1 MSKIREFVV
10 KHQELFT
17 ILGLGILFYFIF
29 FHNIWAY
36 ALMDVDESRYVSMSK
51 DMFNTKDFL
60 TLYLNNEFF
69 FEKPPLYFWGE
80 CLSFALFG
88 KITEF
93 TARFPVALYG
103 TLCGFLTYFIG
114 RKIISR
120 SYGVVSALILST
132 SLEFLILSKF
142 AILDIVV
149 ATCVWFSLCF
159 GILTTFCEEKNRKY
173 FWWLFYI
180 FSGLAV
186 MAKGIPG
193 FVVPFGSL
201 FFIYIFNSFLAKHEQ
216 IERPLHGEGCPEG
229 RRGLVI
235 PTFKTIFK
243 PQYFLAGFV
252 LFFLITLPWH
262 IVMLKIHDPLFFQEY
277 VIKHHIAR
285 FLGSNEIGRQQP
297 FYFYFLTILWGFFP
311 WIISTLV
318 VFIRKCIKRDFVF
331 AGLTDTQRFLVYNG
345 IIAIFTLLFFSSS
358 KTKLITYILPI
369 YPSLACLGGY
379 IWTKY
384 IEKGEYSRFINKTVY
399 VLGGIFILASI
410 IAIFTPL
417 FLPAQLVLDISS
429 AKSLCITLLFASGLA
444 SILFAKKERYLG
456 VFFSYVL
463 LMLVLSA
470 FGTEKFFKIDYKF
483 GQDDLLKYAQI
494 AKKENKTLTC
504 YRFTH
509 KYSLIYYGGKPVE
522 FLGKESTPA
531 DLKTA
536 LEKPNNLVI
545 IPHKAIDTEVESL
558 NYKAIEDGRKYTLVE
573 RK

>member
-1 MSKIREFVV
+1 MSKIKDFVL

-17 ILGLGILFYFIF
+17 LFGLGILFYFIF
-29 FHNIWAY
+29 FHNIWSY

-114 RKIISR
+114 RKIVSR
-120 SYGVVSALILST
+120 TYGVVSALILST

-159 GILTTFCEEKNRKY
+159 GMLTTFCEEKNKKY

-193 FVVPFGSL
+193 FVVPFGSM
-201 FFIYIFNSFLAKHEQ
+201 FFIYIFNSFLAKKGDAEQ
-216 IERPLHGEGCPEG
+216 KQA
-229 RRGLVI
+229 
-235 PTFKTIFK
+235 TFKEIFR
-243 PQYFLAGFV
+243 PQYLLVGFI

-311 WIISTLV
+311 WIISGLV
-318 VFIRKCIKRDFVF
+318 VLIRKCFKRDFKF
-331 AGLTDTQRFLVYNG
+331 TGLNDTQRFLVYNA

-369 YPSLACLGGY
+369 YPSLACLAGY

-384 IEKGEYSRFINKTVY
+384 IEKGEYRRFINKTVY
-399 VLGGIFILASI
+399 FLGGIFILASI
-410 IAIFTPL
+410 VAIFTPL
-417 FLPAQLVLDISS
+417 FLPAQLVQDIAI
-429 AKSLCITLLFASGLA
+429 AKPLCITLLFASGLA
-444 SILFAKKERYLG
+444 SILFAKRERYLG
-456 VFFSYVL
+456 VFFTYVL
-463 LMLVLSA
+463 LMLALSA

-494 AKKENKTLTC
+494 AKNENKTITC
-504 YRFTH
+504 YKFTH
-509 KYSLIYYGGKPVE
+509 KYSLIYYGGKPVVYGID
-522 FLGKESTPA
+522 FTPVE
-531 DLKTA
+531 LKQELA
-536 LEKPNNLVI
+536 KPNNLVI
-545 IPHKAIDTEVESL
+545 IPHKAIDEEVEAL
-558 NYKAIEDGRKYTLVE
+558 DYNIIEDGRKYVLVE
-573 RK
+573 GK

>member
-1 MSKIREFVV
+1 MIEWVKKGRGSMTNIKEFVI
-10 KHQELFT
+10 KHQEWFT

-80 CLSFALFG
+80 CLSFGLFG

-103 TLCGFLTYFIG
+103 TLCGFLTYFVG
-114 RKIISR
+114 RKIVSR
-120 SYGVVSALILST
+120 AYGVVSALVLAT

-159 GILTTFCEEKNRKY
+159 GMLTTFSEEKNKKY

-193 FVVPFGSL
+193 FVVPFGSM
-201 FFIYIFNSFLAKHEQ
+201 FFISIFSKK
-216 IERPLHGEGCPEG
+216 
-229 RRGLVI
+229 
-235 PTFKTIFK
+235 FKEIFK
-243 PQYFLAGFV
+243 PQYFLVGFV

-311 WIISTLV
+311 WIVSTLAV
-318 VFIRKCIKRDFVF
+318 LIRKCIKRDFKF
-331 AGLTDTQRFLVYNG
+331 QNLTDTQRFLVYNA
-345 IIAIFTLLFFSSS
+345 IIAVFTLLFFSSS

-379 IWTKY
+379 IWYKY
-384 IEKGEYSRFINKTVY
+384 IEKGEYSRIINKTVY
-399 VLGGIFILASI
+399 VVGGIFILASI
-410 IAIFTPL
+410 VAIFTPL
-417 FLPAQLVLDISS
+417 FLPAQLVADISS
-429 AKSLCITLLFASGLA
+429 AKPLCITLLFASGLA
-444 SILFAKKERYLG
+444 SILFAKRERYLG
-456 VFFSYVL
+456 VFFTYVI

-483 GQDDLLKYAQI
+483 GQDDLLEYAQI
-494 AKKENKTLTC
+494 AKNEDKTLTC
-504 YRFTH
+504 YHFSH

-522 FLGKESTPA
+522 YGKDFTIDE
-531 DLKTA
+531 LKSA
-536 LEKPNNLVI
+536 LKRPNNLVI
-545 IPHKAIDTEVESL
+545 LPHKAIDEEVEAL
-558 NYKAIEDGRKYTLVE
+558 DYQLVKDGRKYMLVE
-573 RK
+573 GK

>member
-1 MSKIREFVV
+1 MIKAKEFLI
-10 KHQELFT
+10 KYQGLFT

-80 CLSFALFG
+80 CLSFAIFG

-103 TLCGFLTYFIG
+103 TLCGYLTYFIG
-114 RKIISR
+114 KKVYSR
-120 SYGVVSALILST
+120 TYGVVSALILAT
-132 SLEFLILSKF
+132 SLEFLILAKF

-149 ATCVWFSLCF
+149 ATCVWFSLAF
-159 GILTTFCEEKNRKY
+159 GMLTNFCSEKNKKY

-193 FVVPFGSL
+193 FVIPFGSM
-201 FFIYIFNSFLAKHEQ
+201 FFISIYSKKFKEIF
-216 IERPLHGEGCPEG
+216 R
-229 RRGLVI
+229 
-235 PTFKTIFK
+235 
-243 PQYFLAGFV
+243 PQYFLVGFI
-252 LFFLITLPWH
+252 LFFLIVLPWH
-262 IVMLKIHDPLFFQEY
+262 IIMLKMHDPLFFNEY
-277 VIKHHIAR
+277 VMKHHVAR

-311 WIISTLV
+311 WILSTLTV
-318 VFIRKCIKRDFVF
+318 LIRKIFKRDFKF
-331 AGLTDTQRFLVYNG
+331 KDLSDIQRFMVYNG

-379 IWTKY
+379 IWTNY

-399 VLGGIFILASI
+399 VLGGIFVLASFV
-410 IAIFTPL
+410 ALFTNL
-417 FLPAQLVLDISS
+417 FLPEQLALDIAP
-429 AKSLCITLLFASGLA
+429 AKPLCIALLFIAGIF
-444 SILFAKKERYLG
+444 SIVFAKKEKYLG
-456 VFFSYVL
+456 VFFTYVI
-463 LMLVLSA
+463 LMLSLSA
-470 FGTEKFFKIDYKF
+470 FGTEKFFNIDYKF
-483 GQDDLLKYAQI
+483 GQDDLLKFAQYS
-494 AKKENKTLTC
+494 KENNKTLSC
-504 YRFTH
+504 LGFTH
-509 KYSLIYYGGKPVE
+509 KYSLIYYGEKPVYYSND
-522 FLGKESTPA
+522 K
-531 DLKTA
+531 DLDAIKNE
-536 LEKPNNLVI
+536 LNKNDNLVI
-545 IPHKAIDTEVESL
+545 MRKKDITDEIKSL
-558 NYKAIEDGRKYTLVE
+558 NYNILEEGRRYILMEK
-573 RK
+573 R

>member
-1 MSKIREFVV
+1 MSKIKDFVL

-17 ILGLGILFYFIF
+17 LFGLGILFYFIF
-29 FHNIWAY
+29 FHNIWSY

-114 RKIISR
+114 RKIVSR
-120 SYGVVSALILST
+120 TYGVVSALILST

-159 GILTTFCEEKNRKY
+159 GMLTTFCEEKNKKY

-193 FVVPFGSL
+193 FVVPFGSM
-201 FFIYIFNSFLAKHEQ
+201 FFIYIFNSFLAKKDDAEQ
-216 IERPLHGEGCPEG
+216 KQA
-229 RRGLVI
+229 
-235 PTFKTIFK
+235 TFKEIFR
-243 PQYFLAGFV
+243 PQYLLVGFI

-311 WIISTLV
+311 WIISGLV
-318 VFIRKCIKRDFVF
+318 VLIRKCFKRDFKF
-331 AGLTDTQRFLVYNG
+331 TGLNDTQRFLVYNA

-369 YPSLACLGGY
+369 YPSLACLAGY

-384 IEKGEYSRFINKTVY
+384 IEKGEYRRFINKTVY
-399 VLGGIFILASI
+399 FLGGIFILASI
-410 IAIFTPL
+410 VAIFTPL
-417 FLPAQLVLDISS
+417 FLPAQLVQDIAI

-444 SILFAKKERYLG
+444 SILFAKRERYLG
-456 VFFSYVL
+456 VFFTYVL

-494 AKKENKTLTC
+494 AKNENKTITC
-504 YRFTH
+504 YKFTH
-509 KYSLIYYGGKPVE
+509 KYSLIYYGGKPVVYGID
-522 FLGKESTPA
+522 FTPVE
-531 DLKTA
+531 LKQELA
-536 LEKPNNLVI
+536 KPNNLVI
-545 IPHKAIDTEVESL
+545 IPHKAIDEEVEAL
-558 NYKAIEDGRKYTLVE
+558 DYNIIEDGRKYVLVE
-573 RK
+573 GK

>member
-1 MSKIREFVV
+1 MSKIKDFVL

-17 ILGLGILFYFIF
+17 LFGLGILFYFIF
-29 FHNIWAY
+29 FHNIWSY

-114 RKIISR
+114 RKIVSR
-120 SYGVVSALILST
+120 TYGVVSALILST

-159 GILTTFCEEKNRKY
+159 GMLTTFCEEKNKKY

-193 FVVPFGSL
+193 FVVPFGSM
-201 FFIYIFNSFLAKHEQ
+201 FFIYIFNSFLAKKGDAEQ
-216 IERPLHGEGCPEG
+216 KQA
-229 RRGLVI
+229 
-235 PTFKTIFK
+235 TFKEIFR
-243 PQYFLAGFV
+243 PQYLLVGFI

-311 WIISTLV
+311 WIISGLV
-318 VFIRKCIKRDFVF
+318 VLIRKCFKRDFKF
-331 AGLTDTQRFLVYNG
+331 TGLNDTQRFLVYNA

-369 YPSLACLGGY
+369 YPSLACLAGY

-384 IEKGEYSRFINKTVY
+384 IEKGEYRRFINKTVY
-399 VLGGIFILASI
+399 FLGGIFILASI
-410 IAIFTPL
+410 VAIFTPL
-417 FLPAQLVLDISS
+417 FLPAQLVQDIAI
-429 AKSLCITLLFASGLA
+429 AKPLCITLLFASGLA
-444 SILFAKKERYLG
+444 SILFAKRERYLG
-456 VFFSYVL
+456 VFFTYVL

-494 AKKENKTLTC
+494 AKNENKTITC
-504 YRFTH
+504 YKFTH
-509 KYSLIYYGGKPVE
+509 KYSLIYYGGKPVVYGID
-522 FLGKESTPA
+522 FTPVE
-531 DLKTA
+531 LKQELA
-536 LEKPNNLVI
+536 KPNNLVI
-545 IPHKAIDTEVESL
+545 IPHKAIDEEVEAL
-558 NYKAIEDGRKYTLVE
+558 DYNIIEDGRKYVLVE
-573 RK
+573 GK

>member
-1 MSKIREFVV
+1 MSKIKDFVL

-17 ILGLGILFYFIF
+17 LFGLGILFYFIF
-29 FHNIWAY
+29 FHNIWSY

-114 RKIISR
+114 RKIVSR
-120 SYGVVSALILST
+120 TYGVVSALILST

-159 GILTTFCEEKNRKY
+159 GMLTTFCEEKNKKY

-193 FVVPFGSL
+193 FVVPFGSM
-201 FFIYIFNSFLAKHEQ
+201 FFIYIFNSFLAKKGDAEQ
-216 IERPLHGEGCPEG
+216 KQA
-229 RRGLVI
+229 
-235 PTFKTIFK
+235 TFKEIFR
-243 PQYFLAGFV
+243 PQYLLVGFIF
-252 LFFLITLPWH
+252 FFLITLPWH

-311 WIISTLV
+311 WIISGLV
-318 VFIRKCIKRDFVF
+318 VLIRKCFKRDFKF
-331 AGLTDTQRFLVYNG
+331 TGLNDTQRFLVYNA

-369 YPSLACLGGY
+369 YPSLACLAGY

-384 IEKGEYSRFINKTVY
+384 IEKGEYRRFINKTVY
-399 VLGGIFILASI
+399 FLGGIFILASI
-410 IAIFTPL
+410 VAIFTPL
-417 FLPAQLVLDISS
+417 FLPAQLVQDIAI

-444 SILFAKKERYLG
+444 SILFAKRERYLG
-456 VFFSYVL
+456 VFFTYVL

-494 AKKENKTLTC
+494 AKNENKTITC
-504 YRFTH
+504 YKFTH
-509 KYSLIYYGGKPVE
+509 KYSLIYYGGKPVVYGID
-522 FLGKESTPA
+522 FTPVE
-531 DLKTA
+531 LKQELA
-536 LEKPNNLVI
+536 KPNNLVI
-545 IPHKAIDTEVESL
+545 IPHKAIDEEVEAL
-558 NYKAIEDGRKYTLVE
+558 DYNIIEDGRKYVLVE
-573 RK
+573 GK

>member
-1 MSKIREFVV
+1 MSKIKDFVL

-17 ILGLGILFYFIF
+17 LFGLGILFYFIF
-29 FHNIWAY
+29 FHNIWSY

-114 RKIISR
+114 RKIVSR
-120 SYGVVSALILST
+120 TYGVVSALILST

-159 GILTTFCEEKNRKY
+159 GMLTTFCEEKNKKY

-193 FVVPFGSL
+193 FVVPFGSM
-201 FFIYIFNSFLAKHEQ
+201 FFIYIFNSFLAKKGDAEQ
-216 IERPLHGEGCPEG
+216 KQA
-229 RRGLVI
+229 
-235 PTFKTIFK
+235 TFKEIFR
-243 PQYFLAGFV
+243 PQYLLVGFIF
-252 LFFLITLPWH
+252 FFLITLPWH

-311 WIISTLV
+311 WIISGLV
-318 VFIRKCIKRDFVF
+318 VLIRKCFKRDFKF
-331 AGLTDTQRFLVYNG
+331 TGLNDTQRFLVYNA

-369 YPSLACLGGY
+369 YPSLACLAGY

-384 IEKGEYSRFINKTVY
+384 IEKGEYRRFINKTVY
-399 VLGGIFILASI
+399 FLGGIFILASI
-410 IAIFTPL
+410 VAIFTPL
-417 FLPAQLVLDISS
+417 FLPALLVQDIAI
-429 AKSLCITLLFASGLA
+429 AKPLCITLLFASGLA
-444 SILFAKKERYLG
+444 SILFAKRERYLG
-456 VFFSYVL
+456 VFFTYVL

-494 AKKENKTLTC
+494 AKNENKTITC
-504 YRFTH
+504 YKFTH
-509 KYSLIYYGGKPVE
+509 KYSLIYYGGKPVVYGIDFTTVE
-522 FLGKESTPA
+522 
-531 DLKTA
+531 LKQELA
-536 LEKPNNLVI
+536 KPNNLVI
-545 IPHKAIDTEVESL
+545 IPHKAIDEEVEAL
-558 NYKAIEDGRKYTLVE
+558 DYNIIEDGRKYVLVE
-573 RK
+573 GK

>member
-1 MSKIREFVV
+1 MIKAKEFLI
-10 KHQELFT
+10 KYQGLFT

-80 CLSFALFG
+80 CLSFAIFG

-103 TLCGFLTYFIG
+103 TLCGYLTYFIG
-114 RKIISR
+114 KKVYSR
-120 SYGVVSALILST
+120 SYGVVSALILAT
-132 SLEFLILSKF
+132 SLEFLILAKF

-149 ATCVWFSLCF
+149 ATCVWFSLAF
-159 GILTTFCEEKNRKY
+159 GMLTNFCSEKNKKY

-193 FVVPFGSL
+193 FIIPFGSM
-201 FFIYIFNSFLAKHEQ
+201 FFISIYSKKFKEIF
-216 IERPLHGEGCPEG
+216 R
-229 RRGLVI
+229 
-235 PTFKTIFK
+235 
-243 PQYFLAGFV
+243 PQYFLVGFI
-252 LFFLITLPWH
+252 LFFLIILPWH
-262 IVMLKIHDPLFFQEY
+262 IIMLKMHDPLFFNEY
-277 VIKHHIAR
+277 VMKHHVAR

-311 WIISTLV
+311 WILSTLTV
-318 VFIRKCIKRDFVF
+318 LIRKIFKRDFKF
-331 AGLTDTQRFLVYNG
+331 KDLSDIQRFMVYNG

-379 IWTKY
+379 IWTNY

-399 VLGGIFILASI
+399 FLGSIFVLASI
-410 IAIFTPL
+410 VALFTNL
-417 FLPAQLVLDISS
+417 FLPEQLALDIAP
-429 AKSLCITLLFASGLA
+429 AKPLCIVLLFLA
-444 SILFAKKERYLG
+444 GIFSIVFAKKEKYLG
-456 VFFSYVL
+456 VFFTYVI
-463 LMLVLSA
+463 LMLSLSA
-470 FGTEKFFKIDYKF
+470 FGTEKFFNIDYKF
-483 GQDDLLKYAQI
+483 GQDDLLKFAQYS
-494 AKKENKTLTC
+494 KENNKTLSC
-504 YRFTH
+504 LGFTH
-509 KYSLIYYGGKPVE
+509 KYSLIYYGEKPVYYSNDKDIDAIKNE
-522 FLGKESTPA
+522 LNKN
-531 DLKTA
+531 D
-536 LEKPNNLVI
+536 NLVI
-545 IPHKAIDTEVESL
+545 MRKKDITDEIKSL
-558 NYKAIEDGRKYTLVE
+558 NYNILEEGRRYILMEK
-573 RK
+573 R